1 MFKSMASELKF
12 FENIIDGRG
21 ISALEDLLPG
31 GPGDDRPDEDFDA
44 AELAKGIADE
54 MEHTYNADVAKEIAK
69 DHLTMDPHYYSNMGE
84 GAVTQL
90 GYADI
95 KGKHPGDKDYQ
106 RMYDLKDKAGGS
118 ESKLLALAQN
128 MARAIGRGSDG
139 SSREKA
145 HRRAKAAADVFPG
158 KVGKQIAQMFMDAAE
173 VKFIPRASSSFE
185 SKSDLVELRPDNWQ
199 DKVVKNPKTGRMVK
213 VRSLDAAD
221 QARYRPQGKTKTGKT
236 FTADASHDENRG
248 FTQHDHQDAAN
259 HFSNKALDATMR
271 GDKAAADAH
280 RQSADHHMSKAADRK
295 AYDRGSFKG
304 NGKKESKE
312 LNPGAW
318 PSSNL
323 T

>member
-1 MFKSMASELKF
+1 MEIIQRPRRSDQGRPKEVDMFKSMASELKF

-173 VKFIPRASSSFE
+173 VKFIPRASSSLE
-185 SKSDLVELRPDNWQ
+185 SKGDVSVRDFQGLKADTAIVLNSSSEDPREAEAQVTSQ
-199 DKVVKNPKTGRMVK
+199 DG
-213 VRSLDAAD
+213 
-221 QARYRPQGKTKTGKT
+221 GKT
-236 FTADASHDENRG
+236 FYLVTGKYDQTFRSVHDLVSYLKDYN
-248 FTQHDHQDAAN
+248 FTISGRRN
-259 HFSNKALDATMR
+259 SR
-271 GDKAAADAH
+271 YE
-280 RQSADHHMSKAADRK
+280 SADRK